1 MSFVHTWGQFIV
13 LMLTIVG
20 MTGAMWRSTNR
31 RLERLEDKVERGDG
45 RLDAKIDAL
54 GARLDD
60 KIDALGAR
68 LDDKIDAL
76 SDRSES
82 KFGELSERLARLE
95 TKMDI
100 VVDRLLPAVASSD

>member
-20 MTGAMWRSTNR
+20 MTGAMWRATNR

-45 RLDAKIDAL
+45 RLDA
-54 GARLDD
+54 